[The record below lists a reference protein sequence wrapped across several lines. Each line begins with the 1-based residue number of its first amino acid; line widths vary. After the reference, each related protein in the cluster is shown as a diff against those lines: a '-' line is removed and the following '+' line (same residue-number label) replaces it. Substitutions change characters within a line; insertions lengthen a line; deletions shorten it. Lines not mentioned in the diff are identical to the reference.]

1 MTYMGSKCANLCHW
15 LNMCKNVPETVQWIK
30 KSSNFVKFQTKAQKC
45 SKVHFVREIWC
56 SNREIGRFDEKLGDS
71 QENRESWQVWHKH
84 VQNLEKATDLFQ
96 IINKVNINSL
106 FVENILC
113 LCQFLG
119 CRGENQQHTNCKG
132 IWTRTKR
139 DQDVMSFLSHFN

>member
-1 MTYMGSKCANLCHW
+1 M
-15 LNMCKNVPETVQWIK
+15 VQFCPWFILYLTTEP
-30 KSSNFVKFQTKAQKC
+30 Q
-45 SKVHFVREIWC
+45 
-56 SNREIGRFDEKLGDS
+56 
-71 QENRESWQVWHKH
+71 HKH

-119 CRGENQQHTNCKG
+119 CRGENQ
-132 IWTRTKR
+132 
-139 DQDVMSFLSHFN
+139 